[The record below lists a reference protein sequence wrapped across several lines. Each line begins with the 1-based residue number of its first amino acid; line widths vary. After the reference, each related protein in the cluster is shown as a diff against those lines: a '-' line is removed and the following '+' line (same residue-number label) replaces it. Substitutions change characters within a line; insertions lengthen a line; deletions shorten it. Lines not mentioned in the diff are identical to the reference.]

1 MTAKIRSV
9 RGSAARIVSDKRLCS
24 HPLVDD
30 DESISCSAL
39 AEKLE
44 PGALLAG
51 VIGMNFR
58 VSLFQATWLFYVV
71 DALIIA
77 IAPVILFLA
86 KRRAW
91 I

>member
-1 MTAKIRSV
+1 M
-9 RGSAARIVSDKRLCS
+9 
-24 HPLVDD
+24 
-30 DESISCSAL
+30 
-39 AEKLE
+39 
-44 PGALLAG
+44 
-51 VIGMNFR
+51 GMNFR
-58 VSLFQATWLFYVV
+58 VGLFQATWLFYVV